1 MFQSMQSKQKNNTA
15 VLAIDVAPLIDI
27 IFILLIFFMVST
39 TFIRETGIEIS
50 RPRASDTHT
59 LEGAPL
65 RVSIAASGALYCE
78 GKILDLEQLQGR
90 VESFAERNPAEG
102 VVIIPDESVSAG
114 RLVAVMDITR
124 LAGKKDITIATRKEQ

>member
-1 MFQSMQSKQKNNTA
+1 MFQSMQSNQKNNTA

-39 TFIRETGIEIS
+39 TFVRDTGIDVS
-50 RPRASDTHT
+50 TPRASHPHT

-90 VESFAERNPAEG
+90 IETFAERNPAEG

-114 RLVAVMDITR
+114 RLVAIMNITQQ
-124 LAGKKDITIATRKEQ
+124 AGKTDITIATRK

>member
-1 MFQSMQSKQKNNTA
+1 MQSKQNNNTA

-39 TFIRETGIEIS
+39 TFVRDTGIDVS
-50 RPRASDTHT
+50 PPRASHTHA

-90 VESFAERNPAEG
+90 VETFAERNPAEG
-102 VVIIPDESVSAG
+102 VVIITDESVSAG
-114 RLVAVMDITR
+114 RLVAVMNITHQ
-124 LAGKKDITIATRKEQ
+124 AGKTDITIATRK